1 MPLSLRRLG
10 VLICTCFKF
19 DPIKEHEFSFRIRF
33 QNKTSISH
41 MLHLVHRAGKSGRQ
55 DQIDRCTQQCQI
67 PYQKA
72 GAVTQQEIGN
82 FQNRLNRAMMQCND
96 DAQGMITPDMQH
108 DARKMQKVE
117 DSLLRCIEGVITK
130 SRDGLGPMKS
140 RIESQLS

>member
-1 MPLSLRRLG
+1 M
-10 VLICTCFKF
+10 
-19 DPIKEHEFSFRIRF
+19 
-33 QNKTSISH
+33 ISH
-41 MLHLVHRAGKSGRQ
+41 VLFCVLRSGKSGRQ
-55 DQIDRCTQQCQI
+55 EQIDHCTQQCQI

-117 DSLLRCIEGVITK
+117 DSLLKCIDGAIKK
-130 SRDGLGPMKS
+130 SRDSLGPMKS